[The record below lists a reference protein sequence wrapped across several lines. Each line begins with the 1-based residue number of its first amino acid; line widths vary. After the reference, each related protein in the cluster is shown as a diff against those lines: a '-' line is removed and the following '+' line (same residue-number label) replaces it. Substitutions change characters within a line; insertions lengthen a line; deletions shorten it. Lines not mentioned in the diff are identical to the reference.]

1 MEKKRELIRLLCLGG
16 FLCAVLIAFFCVLY
30 NLQVVRHEDF
40 QAKTVTSVGKSE
52 TVPAAR
58 GEILDRYGRSM
69 VTNQVVY
76 QVTLDTSLMGDKKNQ
91 IILELIRTAEEHGVT
106 WSDSLPLSREGP
118 FTVDL
123 TSLSE
128 GARERYSKLSG
139 SLGWESVSGQG
150 LLLELRKYYKLDE
163 TLSDREARQ
172 VMGVLYELS
181 LRQEELL
188 WSSYVFASGVD
199 IDFISAVRERGLTGV
214 NISPVTTRK
223 YATTCA
229 AHLLGRTGRMDGDE
243 WRIYKEQGYAMD
255 EIIGKDGAERA
266 FESYLRGESGTRVVE
281 RNTSGK
287 IVGETWKEE
296 PEPGNHICLTID
308 LPLQEKLEQVLAEGI
323 PNLPSKEAEGGAGVM
338 IDVNSGAILAAA
350 SYPTYDLTTIYQDAA
365 AYQEAVKDPLH
376 PFNNRAFNGLFA
388 PGSTFKPLT
397 AIAALEEGIITPTT
411 KILDTGRYNYY
422 SSRGP
427 ACWIYNQQGRTHGS
441 INVTRAIE
449 VSCNVFFYDVGR
461 RLGIKK
467 LGEYAERF
475 GLGQPTGVE
484 LPEETGVVAG
494 PRYTESQGQTW
505 YEGSVLS
512 AAIGQENNQFTPLQ
526 LANYTATLANGGT
539 HYAAHLL
546 KSVKSNDYTQ
556 IVEEYQPQVLDVI
569 EMDPDNLAAVKQGM
583 LDLTQGSLAR
593 YFKGLDMKVGA
604 KTGSAEV
611 SAGTESNA
619 VFVCFA
625 PYDDP
630 QVAMAFVVEHGGTG
644 SELAAFAAEMLS
656 YYFTAQQELNTTV
669 AENTLLH

>member
-1 MEKKRELIRLLCLGG
+1 MEKKRELLRLLCLGG
-16 FLCAVLIAFFCVLY
+16 FLCAVFVAFFCVLY
-30 NLQVVRHEDF
+30 HLQVVRHDDF

-58 GEILDRYGRSM
+58 GEILDRYGRSL

-76 QVTLDTSLMGDKKNQ
+76 QVTLDTSLMGKEKNN
-91 IILELIRTAEEHGVT
+91 IILELVRIASEQGVA
-106 WSDSLPLSREGP
+106 WPDGLPLSLDAPYTFRLSS
-118 FTVDL
+118 L
-123 TSLSE
+123 TE
-128 GARERYSKLSG
+128 TGQERYTKLSDA
-139 SLGWESVSGQG
+139 LGWESISGHG
-150 LLLELRKYYKLDE
+150 LLLELRRYYELDD
-163 TLSDREARQ
+163 TLSDYEARL

-181 LRQEELL
+181 LRQEEII
-188 WSSYVFASGVD
+188 WSGYVFASDVD

-223 YATTCA
+223 YATNYA
-229 AHLLGRTGRMDGDE
+229 AHLLGRTGPMDKDE
-243 WRIYKEQGYAMD
+243 WRVYKELGYAMN
-255 EIIGKDGAERA
+255 ETIGKDGVEQA

-287 IVGETWKEE
+287 IVGETWTQE
-296 PEPGNHICLTID
+296 PEPGYNICLTID

-323 PNLPSKEAEGGAGVM
+323 PNLPSKEARGGAGVM

-350 SYPTYDLTTIYQDAA
+350 SYPTYDHTTIYQNAEL
-365 AYQEAVKDPLH
+365 YQSTAKDELE
-376 PFNNRAFNGLFA
+376 PFNNRAFQGLYS
-388 PGSTFKPLT
+388 PGSTFKMVT
-397 AIAALEEGIITPTT
+397 AIAGLEEGIITPST
-411 KILDTGRYNYY
+411 KILDTGRYTYY
-422 SSRGP
+422 TSPRP
-427 ACWIYNQQGRTHGS
+427 ACWIYKQHGGTHGL

-461 RLGIKK
+461 RVGIKT
-467 LGEYAERF
+467 LGSYAERF

-484 LPEETGVVAG
+484 LPEQTGVVAG

-546 KSVKSNDYTQ
+546 KSVKSNDYTE
-556 IVEEYQPQVLDVI
+556 IVEEYEPQVLDVI
-569 EMDPDNLAAVKQGM
+569 EMDPDNLAAVKKGM
-583 LDLTQGSLAR
+583 YDLTHGSLAR
-593 YFKGLDMKVGA
+593 YFKDLDVEVGA

-611 SAGTESNA
+611 SAGSESNA

-656 YYFTAQQELNTTV
+656 YYFTAQQDLDTTV